1 MPRVVRSESEHVDER
16 QRRRHTERMS
26 SPAATPPISGTN
38 AWYVASGVLVLI
50 AALLAWDHL
59 IGNEGDSGDAFP
71 VDLGAFVLSFALVLA
86 LALLVFGILVPRAL
100 HAEGS
105 VARYALIMAA
115 VAVVTAPFLTWLG
128 LPQVLAGGG
137 LVLGLAARATGH
149 SRAGTVA
156 AVLSLV
162 VLVFGIA
169 ATAFPADS
177 AAD

>member
-1 MPRVVRSESEHVDER
+1 
-16 QRRRHTERMS
+16 MS
-26 SPAATPPISGTN
+26 TPAATPAISVRST
-38 AWYVASGVLVLI
+38 WYVASGVLVLI
-50 AALLAWDHL
+50 TALLAWDHL
-59 IGNEGDSGDAFP
+59 IGNEGDSADAFP
-71 VDLGAFVLSFALVLA
+71 VDLGAFVLSIALVLA

-100 HAEGS
+100 HAEGR

-115 VAVVTAPFLTWLG
+115 AAVVTAPFLTWLG

-137 LVLGLAARATGH
+137 LVLGLAARASGH

-162 VLVFGIA
+162 ALVFGIA
-169 ATAFPADS
+169 ATAFPADG

>member
-1 MPRVVRSESEHVDER
+1 
-16 QRRRHTERMS
+16 MS
-26 SPAATPPISGTN
+26 SPAATPSISGRNT
-38 AWYVASGVLVLI
+38 WYVASGVLVLTT
-50 AALLAWDHL
+50 ALLAWDHL
-59 IGNEGDSGDAFP
+59 IGNEGDSDDAFP
-71 VDLGAFVLSFALVLA
+71 VDLGAFVLSMALVLA

-105 VARYALIMAA
+105 VARYALIMAG

-149 SRAGTVA
+149 PRAGTVA

-169 ATAFPADS
+169 AIAFPADS

>member
-1 MPRVVRSESEHVDER
+1 M
-16 QRRRHTERMS
+16 
-26 SPAATPPISGTN
+26 
-38 AWYVASGVLVLI
+38 
-50 AALLAWDHL
+50 AWDHL
-59 IGNEGDSGDAFP
+59 IGNESGSDDSFP
-71 VDLGAFVLSFALVLA
+71 VDLGTFVLSMALVLA
-86 LALLVFGILVPRAL
+86 LAVLVFGILVPRAL
-100 HAEGS
+100 DAEGG

-137 LVLGLAARATGH
+137 LVLGLAARASGH

-156 AVLSLV
+156 MVLSLL

-177 AAD
+177 DAD

>member
-1 MPRVVRSESEHVDER
+1 VSP
-16 QRRRHTERMS
+16 
-26 SPAATPPISGTN
+26 PAATPSISGRST
-38 AWYVASGVLVLI
+38 WYVATGVLMLTT
-50 AALLAWDHL
+50 ALLAWDHL
-59 IGNEGDSGDAFP
+59 IGNEGDPDDAFP
-71 VDLGAFVLSFALVLA
+71 VDLRAFVLSMVLVLA
-86 LALLVFGILVPRAL
+86 LALPVFGILVPRAL

-105 VARYALIMAA
+105 VARYALIMAV
-115 VAVVTAPFLTWLG
+115 VAAVTAPFLTWLG

-137 LVLGLAARATGH
+137 LVLGLAARASGH

-169 ATAFPADS
+169 ATAFPAES